1 MMGARVF
8 VADKVGVAED
18 AIRVLASFSHA
29 MIAPSFCR
37 QS

>member
-18 AIRVLASFSHA
+18 AIRVSWHPLA
-29 MIAPSFCR
+29 MP
-37 QS
+37 